1 MSPSGD
7 FVSLCRGLCSSVRTI
22 TQQNARNA
30 AENHVPLSVVTDKSS
45 AQTLRELPS
54 QMALDKNMRKQ
65 LFVGAVSVAL
75 VGVALAQVEASSSVY
90 FLDVDPA
97 RYAGPAGQRLAVR
110 VDDAPRHIT
119 ISDQDEICV
128 QLQRSS
134 ANGDVISAK
143 VRALRPEPH
152 DAVVVKVAGP
162 GISPGTFR
170 STPWGM
176 LLRVVPNSNASAAA
190 TLVKPVG
197 TNDAPVCSL

>member
-1 MSPSGD
+1 
-7 FVSLCRGLCSSVRTI
+7 
-22 TQQNARNA
+22 
-30 AENHVPLSVVTDKSS
+30 
-45 AQTLRELPS
+45 
-54 QMALDKNMRKQ
+54 MRK
-65 LFVGAVSVAL
+65 LLVVGVLGAAIM
-75 VGVALAQVEASSSVY
+75 GVALAQVEASSSVF

-97 RYAGPAGQRLAVR
+97 RYAGPASQRLAVR
-110 VDDAPRHIT
+110 VDDQPRHIA

-134 ANGDVISAK
+134 ANGDISAR

-152 DAVVVKVAGP
+152 ESVVVKVAGP

-176 LLRVVPNSNASAAA
+176 LLRVVPSGNA
-190 TLVKPVG
+190 TVDLVKSVG

>member
-1 MSPSGD
+1 
-7 FVSLCRGLCSSVRTI
+7 
-22 TQQNARNA
+22 
-30 AENHVPLSVVTDKSS
+30 
-45 AQTLRELPS
+45 
-54 QMALDKNMRKQ
+54 MRK
-65 LFVGAVSVAL
+65 LLGLGVFGAAL
-75 VGVALAQVEASSSVY
+75 VGVALAQVEASSSVF

-110 VDDAPRHIT
+110 VDDAPRHIA

-134 ANGDVISAK
+134 ANGDVISAR

-152 DAVVVKVAGP
+152 EAVVVNVAGP

-176 LLRVVPNSNASAAA
+176 LLRVVPNGNASAD
-190 TLVKPVG
+190 LVKTVG
-197 TNDAPVCSL
+197 TNDAPVCTL

>member
-1 MSPSGD
+1 M
-7 FVSLCRGLCSSVRTI
+7 F
-22 TQQNARNA
+22 
-30 AENHVPLSVVTDKSS
+30 
-45 AQTLRELPS
+45 
-54 QMALDKNMRKQ
+54 
-65 LFVGAVSVAL
+65 
-75 VGVALAQVEASSSVY
+75 

-110 VDDAPRHIT
+110 VDDAPRHIS

-152 DAVVVKVAGP
+152 EAVVVKVAGP

-176 LLRVVPNSNASAAA
+176 LLRVVPNANAASSAAA
-190 TLVKPVG
+190 DLVKPLG